1 MDRTVIEVQKQ
12 KRITA
17 SLHGAS
23 GERRTYRR
31 GAMVTH
37 LHSFQVTVQETDLM
51 VQAEQDLSVLCREE
65 VLAQRGYIE
74 QYSKRFP
81 EFLRTLHPWADSE
94 PAPEIIRRMIQ
105 AGQEAGVGPMAAVA
119 GAIAEA
125 VGQVLGRH
133 SQEVVVEN
141 GGDIYLVLN
150 RPVTV
155 GLYAGQSPLSMR
167 TGLQLDPGGKPLA
180 VCTSSGTIGHSLS
193 MGCADAVCVV
203 ARQCALAD
211 AAATA
216 VANRIADA
224 RAIPEALQFSRSIEG
239 LMGVVAICGDRMGL
253 WGDLHLAKLDRR
265 K

>member
-1 MDRTVIEVQKQ
+1 
-12 KRITA
+12 
-17 SLHGAS
+17 
-23 GERRTYRR
+23 
-31 GAMVTH
+31 MVKH

-51 VQAEQDLSVLCREE
+51 VQADQDLSALCREE

-74 QYSKRFP
+74 QYINQFP
-81 EFLRTLHPWADSE
+81 EFLRTLVPWNRSG
-94 PAPEIIRRMIQ
+94 PAPEVIRRMIH
-105 AGQEAGVGPMAAVA
+105 AGQAAGVGPMAAVA

-125 VGQVLGRH
+125 VGEVLGRH

-150 RPVTV
+150 RPVTI
-155 GLYAGQSPLSMR
+155 GLYAGHSPLSMR
-167 TGLQLDPGGKPLA
+167 TGLRLDPGGQPLA

-193 MGCADAVCVV
+193 MGQADAVCVV

-224 RAIPEALQFSRSIEG
+224 RAIPEALRFSRSIQ
-239 LMGVVAICGDRMGL
+239 GVLGVAAICGERLGL
-253 WGDLHLAKLDRR
+253 WGDLRLVRLDTR